1 MSMAKILVVDDEPF
15 NLDIVAEYLDEMD
28 FELVMVE
35 SGEEAWEALIRPDSN
50 FDLVLLDRMMP
61 GMDGIMVLRK
71 MKADERLRAIPVI
84 MQTAATSPEQVREG
98 LAAGAFYYLT
108 KPFEGEALQTIIRSA
123 LDDMRTRRELN
134 ANLSDHAQALAC
146 IGEGTFVI
154 RTLDEAHKLASF
166 VALLGPQPETLAMG
180 LSELLVN
187 GVEHGNLGID
197 IAEKS
202 RLREADCWESEIER
216 RLMLPENRDKR
227 VSLRVCRQPER
238 WLFEIRDDGPGFDWR
253 RFLDFDPERAFAPN
267 GRGIALSRQL
277 SFSSL
282 TYIPPGNLVLVTVP
296 RGQASALLAT
306 GDEAP

>member
-1 MSMAKILVVDDEPF
+1 MSKARILVVDDEPF

-28 FELVMVE
+28 FDLVMVE
-35 SGEEAWEALIRPDSN
+35 SGEGAWAELSQPDSA

-61 GMDGIMVLRK
+61 GMDGIMLLRK
-71 MKADERLRAIPVI
+71 IKADERLGSIPVI

-123 LDDMRTRRELN
+123 LDDMRVRRELK
-134 ANLSDHAQALAC
+134 ASLVDHEHALAC
-146 IGEGTFVI
+146 LTEASFTI
-154 RTLDEAHKLASF
+154 RTLEEARTLASF
-166 VALLGPQPETLAMG
+166 VALLGVQPETLAMG

-197 IAEKS
+197 FAEKS
-202 RLREADCWESEIER
+202 RLREADRWEEEVAR
-216 RLMLPENRDKR
+216 RLALASNRDKTVR
-227 VSLRVCRQPER
+227 LRVWGDETR
-238 WLFEIRDDGPGFDWR
+238 WVFEIRDDGPGFDWR

-277 SFSSL
+277 SFASL
-282 TYIPPGNLVLVTVP
+282 TYLPPGNQVVVTVP
-296 RGQASALLAT
+296 KPVRR
-306 GDEAP
+306 P

>member
-1 MSMAKILVVDDEPF
+1 MSKARILVVDDEPF

-28 FELVMVE
+28 FDLVTVE
-35 SGEEAWEALIRPDSN
+35 SGEAAWDALSDTEGC

-61 GMDGIMVLRK
+61 GMDGIMLLRK
-71 MKADERLRAIPVI
+71 IKADERLSSIPVI

-123 LDDMRTRRELN
+123 LDDMRVRRELRASLN
-134 ANLSDHAQALAC
+134 DHAKAMNC
-146 IGEGTFVI
+146 MTEGLFTI
-154 RTLDEAHKLASF
+154 RTLDEARNLASF

-197 IAEKS
+197 FAEKS
-202 RLREADCWESEIER
+202 RLREADRWEDEVAH
-216 RLMLPENRDKR
+216 RLALDENRNKSVRLKVWGDDT
-227 VSLRVCRQPER
+227 R
-238 WLFEIRDDGPGFDWR
+238 WVFEIRDDGPGFDWR

-277 SFSSL
+277 SFTSL
-282 TYIPPGNLVLVTVP
+282 TYLPPGNQVVVTVP
-296 RGQASALLAT
+296 KPGTLA
-306 GDEAP
+306 

>member
-1 MSMAKILVVDDEPF
+1 MSKVSILVVDDEPF

-28 FELVMVE
+28 FDLVMVE
-35 SGEEAWEALIRPDSN
+35 SGEAAWVELSRSDSS

-61 GMDGIMVLRK
+61 GMDGIMLLK
-71 MKADERLRAIPVI
+71 KIKADDRLRSIPVI

-123 LDDMRTRRELN
+123 LDDMRVRRELK
-134 ANLSDHAQALAC
+134 ASLADHEHALAC
-146 IGEGTFVI
+146 LTEGSFSI
-154 RTLDEAHKLASF
+154 RTLEEARALASF
-166 VALLGPQPETLAMG
+166 IALLGAQPETLAMG

-197 IAEKS
+197 FAEKS
-202 RLREADCWESEIER
+202 RLREADRWEEEVAR
-216 RLMLPENRDKR
+216 RLALDENRGKSVR
-227 VSLRVCRQPER
+227 LRVRGDDSR
-238 WLFEIRDDGPGFDWR
+238 WTFEIHDDGPGFDWR

-277 SFSSL
+277 SFASL
-282 TYIPPGNLVLVTVP
+282 TYLPPGNQVVVTVAKP
-296 RGQASALLAT
+296 ERHAS
-306 GDEAP
+306 

>member
-15 NLDIVAEYLDEMD
+15 NLDIVAEYLDERD

-35 SGEEAWEALIRPDSN
+35 SGEAAWDELNRPDSC

-61 GMDGIMVLRK
+61 GMDGIQVLKRIK
-71 MKADERLRAIPVI
+71 GDERLHAIPVI

-134 ANLSDHAQALAC
+134 ANLADHAVALAC
-146 IGEGTFVI
+146 IKEGEFLV
-154 RTLDEAHKLASF
+154 RTLDEARKLASF
-166 VALLGPQPETLAMG
+166 IALLGLQPETLAMG

-197 IAEKS
+197 FAEKS
-202 RLREADCWESEIER
+202 RLREADCWESEIQR
-216 RLMLPENRDKR
+216 RIGLPENRDKKVRFR
-227 VSLRVCRQPER
+227 VRGEIQR
-238 WLFEIRDDGPGFDWR
+238 WVFEITDDGEGFDWR

-277 SFSSL
+277 SFSTL
-282 TYIPPGNLVLVTVP
+282 TYIPPGNKVVVTVP
-296 RGQASALLAT
+296 RGSELEGQ
-306 GDEAP
+306 GPQ

>member
-1 MSMAKILVVDDEPF
+1 MSKARILVVDDEPF

-28 FELVMVE
+28 FDLVMVE
-35 SGEEAWEALIRPDSN
+35 SGEGAWAELSQPDSA

-61 GMDGIMVLRK
+61 GMDGIMLLRK
-71 MKADERLRAIPVI
+71 IKADERLGSIPVI

-123 LDDMRTRRELN
+123 LDDMRVRRELK
-134 ANLSDHAQALAC
+134 ASLVDHEHALAC
-146 IGEGTFVI
+146 LTEGSFTI
-154 RTLDEAHKLASF
+154 RTLDEARTLASF
-166 VALLGPQPETLAMG
+166 VALLGAQPETLAMG

-197 IAEKS
+197 FAEKS
-202 RLREADCWESEIER
+202 RLREADRWEEEVAR
-216 RLMLPENRDKR
+216 RLALDSNRDKT
-227 VSLRVCRQPER
+227 VCLRVWGDETR
-238 WLFEIRDDGPGFDWR
+238 WIFEIRDDGPGFDWR

-277 SFSSL
+277 SFASL
-282 TYIPPGNLVLVTVP
+282 TYLPPGNQVVVTVP
-296 RGQASALLAT
+296 KPERRS
-306 GDEAP
+306 

>member
-1 MSMAKILVVDDEPF
+1 MSRARILVVDDEPF

-28 FELVMVE
+28 FDLVMVE
-35 SGEEAWEALIRPDSN
+35 SGDAAWEALGDRERE

-61 GMDGIMVLRK
+61 GMDGIMLLRK
-71 MKADERLRAIPVI
+71 IKADERLSSIPVI

-123 LDDMRTRRELN
+123 LDDMRVRRELRASLN
-134 ANLSDHAQALAC
+134 DHAKAMNC
-146 IGEGTFVI
+146 MTEGAFSI
-154 RTLDEAHKLASF
+154 RTLDEARNLASF

-180 LSELLVN
+180 LCELLVN

-197 IAEKS
+197 FAEKS
-202 RLREADCWESEIER
+202 RLREEDRWEDEVAH
-216 RLMLPENRDKR
+216 RLALAENRNKSVRLKVWGDD
-227 VSLRVCRQPER
+227 SR
-238 WLFEIRDDGPGFDWR
+238 WVFEIRDDGPGFDWR

-277 SFSSL
+277 SFTSL
-282 TYIPPGNLVLVTVP
+282 TYLPPGNQVVVTVP
-296 RGQASALLAT
+296 KSDKPA
-306 GDEAP
+306 